1 MPNVPAVRDLDSLQA
16 QVAPGSVAV
25 MPAGAGPLELL
36 LLDGRHVLVADE
48 PIAAGGGDAG
58 PGPYEL
64 LLMALGACTCL
75 TVKLYAARKSWPL
88 EDVQVRLRHDR
99 IYEQDCANCQSAS
112 AKVDHIGVSLRLVG
126 PLSDEQRGRLLEIA
140 EKCPVHRTLTSRIR
154 IRTELDPG

>member
-1 MPNVPAVRDLDSLQA
+1 
-16 QVAPGSVAV
+16 
-25 MPAGAGPLELL
+25 
-36 LLDGRHVLVADE
+36 
-48 PIAAGGGDAG
+48 
-58 PGPYEL
+58 
-64 LLMALGACTCL
+64 MALGACTCL

-99 IYEQDCANCQSAS
+99 IYEQDCADCQSAS

-140 EKCPVHRTLTSRIR
+140 EKCPVHRTLTSRIK